1 MKKLFLIVV
10 TCFTVTTM
18 YGQENIIGLGFTN
31 FSNISLNYERIIH
44 SELNLKLSFSR
55 NLINGETSARKRTY
69 NFSSLSAKMYNG
81 DLFGFDFYHGPGLLV
96 GFYYEY
102 MNFNNSISYYPITNI
117 AFEIEIV
124 VNAILYCDL
133 CFNFIYSFH

>member
-1 MKKLFLIVV
+1 MKKLFLIVL
-10 TCFTVTTM
+10 TCFTITAT
-18 YGQENIIGLGFTN
+18 YGQDHIVGLGFTN

-55 NLINGETSARKRTY
+55 NLINGEKSSRKITY
-69 NFSSLSAKMYNG
+69 NFSSLSAKIYNG

-102 MNFNNSISYYPITNI
+102 MNFFFQYHIE
-117 AFEIEIV
+117 EI
-124 VNAILYCDL
+124 
-133 CFNFIYSFH
+133 